1 MPSNCL
7 QMIRPTTKGT
17 NDMIRP
23 TLNIN
28 GSSAFDL
35 IDPRRT
41 AMDALMDT
49 IDALKHAAPNGRDYP
64 GDTER
69 LNADRATHFDR
80 LAALHTLR
88 EELLDEA
95 LYIQKQEKV
104 GA

>member
-1 MPSNCL
+1 
-7 QMIRPTTKGT
+7 
-17 NDMIRP
+17 MIRP
-23 TLNIN
+23 TLNNN

-41 AMDALMDT
+41 AMGLIDEV
-49 IDALKHAAPNGRDYP
+49 IDALKQATPNGRDYI

-69 LNADRATHFDR
+69 LTADRNIHFDR

-95 LYIQKQEKV
+95 LHIKQQERV

>member
-1 MPSNCL
+1 
-7 QMIRPTTKGT
+7 
-17 NDMIRP
+17 MIRP

-41 AMDALMDT
+41 AMDLINEV
-49 IDALKHAAPNGRDYP
+49 IDALKQATPNGRDYP
-64 GDTER
+64 GDT
-69 LNADRATHFDR
+69 LACVADREIHFDR

-95 LYIQKQEKV
+95 LHVQRQEK
-104 GA
+104 AAA

>member
-1 MPSNCL
+1 
-7 QMIRPTTKGT
+7 
-17 NDMIRP
+17 MIRP

-41 AMDALMDT
+41 AMDLLLDV
-49 IDALKHAAPNGRDYP
+49 IDALKNAAPSGRDYL
-64 GDTER
+64 GDIGR
-69 LNADRATHFDR
+69 LVEDRDTHFDR

-95 LYIQKQEKV
+95 VHIQQQER
-104 GA
+104 AS

>member
-1 MPSNCL
+1 
-7 QMIRPTTKGT
+7 
-17 NDMIRP
+17 MIRP

-41 AMDALMDT
+41 AMDLINEV
-49 IDALKHAAPNGRDYP
+49 IDALKQVTPNGRDYP
-64 GDTER
+64 GDT
-69 LNADRATHFDR
+69 LACVADRTLHFDR

-95 LYIQKQEKV
+95 LYIQKQEK
-104 GA
+104 AA